1 MSHFW
6 EGFRAALTRL
16 GGGPVAKASPPGV
29 SRSREGALV
38 QERQRHGERGA
49 SFLLKRSEDP
59 EEGND
64 KNTEGLSHSENKSL
78 QGDHPL
84 PRSLVHSRD
93 GGAFKQSKTRETI
106 GGCCNV
112 TTVKN
117 KGIAVKERLLL
128 VRTPPHS
135 GPTMPIRKMAM
146 GMNRAILC

>member
-6 EGFRAALTRL
+6 EGLKATLTRV
-16 GGGPVAKASPPGV
+16 GGGPVIKASPSAV

-49 SFLLKRSEDP
+49 SLLLKRSKDP
-59 EEGND
+59 EEGDD
-64 KNTEGLSHSENKSL
+64 KNTKGLSHSENKRL

-106 GGCCNV
+106 G
-112 TTVKN
+112 
-117 KGIAVKERLLL
+117 AVA
-128 VRTPPHS
+128 T
-135 GPTMPIRKMAM
+135 
-146 GMNRAILC
+146 